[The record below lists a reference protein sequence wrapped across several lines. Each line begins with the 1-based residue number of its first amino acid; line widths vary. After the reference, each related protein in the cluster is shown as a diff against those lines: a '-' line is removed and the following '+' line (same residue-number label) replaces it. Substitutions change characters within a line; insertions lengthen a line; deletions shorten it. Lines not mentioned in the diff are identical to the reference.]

1 MNYVVKYTVTIYMRL
16 FVLNG
21 YNFESSCFSW
31 NRRDGLMSDSLAQ
44 PKNESYVLF
53 SEHNI

>member
-1 MNYVVKYTVTIYMRL
+1 MQL